1 MIYAMN
7 NQKAEKE
14 VAQIA
19 NQEVGGKQQIKED
32 NAINV
37 LSFFNNMK
45 NIHILPNK
53 EDFEVWKD
61 VIGYK
66 GLYQV
71 SNFGNVKSLDKEVV
85 PKNRVPYWRKGKV
98 CKQSKSNL
106 GYMTIGFTVN
116 NKKVNKYVHRLVAEA
131 FITNM
136 NNYPQVNHIDCDK
149 TNNRMYNLEWC
160 TNSQN
165 HIHASKNGLNKL
177 HLHRVAYSGEEN
189 GRALLT
195 KEQVLEIKQK
205 YIPYKYSAKKL
216 SKEYNVS
223 ESCITHIL
231 NNTSWKEMSTK

>member
-1 MIYAMN
+1 M
-7 NQKAEKE
+7 KKFH
-14 VAQIA
+14 
-19 NQEVGGKQQIKED
+19 
-32 NAINV
+32 V
-37 LSFFNNMK
+37 LSTDK
-45 NIHILPNK
+45 
-53 EDFEVWKD
+53 DFEVWKD
-61 VIGYK
+61 VVGYE

-71 SNFGNVKSLDKEVV
+71 SNFGNVKSLDRIVNKPNGVS
-85 PKNRVPYWRKGKV
+85 YLRKGKI
-98 CKQSKSNL
+98 CTQSKSNL
-106 GYMTIGFTVN
+106 GYMTVGFTVN

-189 GRALLT
+189 GRSLLT

-216 SKEYNVS
+216 SKEYGVS

-231 NNTSWKEMSTK
+231 NNTSWKEISTK

>member
-1 MIYAMN
+1 MR
-7 NQKAEKE
+7 
-14 VAQIA
+14 
-19 NQEVGGKQQIKED
+19 
-32 NAINV
+32 
-37 LSFFNNMK
+37 
-45 NIHILPNK
+45 NIHLIPTDKPSLETYK
-53 EDFEVWKD
+53 G
-61 VIGYK
+61 VIGYETF
-66 GLYQV
+66 YQV
-71 SNFGNVKSLDKEVV
+71 SNFGNVRSLDRIVTKSNGTSY
-85 PKNRVPYWRKGKV
+85 KRKGKL
-98 CKQSKSNL
+98 CIQSKSNL
-106 GYMTIGFTVN
+106 GYMTVGFTVN
-116 NKKVNKYVHRLVAEA
+116 NVKVNKYVHRLVAEA

-195 KEQVLEIKQK
+195 KKQVLEIKQK

-216 SKEYNVS
+216 AKEYNVS

-231 NNTSWKEMSTK
+231 NNTSWKEISSK

>member
-1 MIYAMN
+1 
-7 NQKAEKE
+7 
-14 VAQIA
+14 
-19 NQEVGGKQQIKED
+19 
-32 NAINV
+32 
-37 LSFFNNMK
+37 MK
-45 NIHILPNK
+45 NIYVLPTQK
-53 EDFEVWKD
+53 DFEVWKD
-61 VIGYK
+61 VVGYK

-71 SNFGNVKSLDKEVV
+71 SNFGNVKSLDRIVNKPNGVS
-85 PKNRVPYWRKGKV
+85 YLRKGKI
-98 CKQSKSNL
+98 CTQSKSNL
-106 GYMTIGFTVN
+106 GYMTVGFTVN

-136 NNYPQVNHIDCDK
+136 NDYPQVNHIDCDK

-189 GRALLT
+189 GRSLLT

-216 SKEYNVS
+216 SKEYNIS

-231 NNTSWKEMSTK
+231 NNTSWKEISIK

>member
-1 MIYAMN
+1 MS
-7 NQKAEKE
+7 KKE
-14 VAQIA
+14 FESYGDYFHE
-19 NQEVGGKQQIKED
+19 NENIKFKT
-32 NAINV
+32 IHV
-37 LSFFNNMK
+37 LPT
-45 NIHILPNK
+45 L
-53 EDFEVWKD
+53 ELWKD
-61 VIGYK
+61 VVGYES
-66 GLYQV
+66 LYQV
-71 SNFGNVKSLDKEVV
+71 SNLGNVRSLDREVA
-85 PKNRVPYWRKGKV
+85 PKNIVPYWRKGKV

-106 GYMTIGFTVN
+106 GYMTVGFTVDN
-116 NKKVNKYVHRLVAEA
+116 VKINKYVHRLVAEA
-131 FITNM
+131 FINNI

-149 TNNRMYNLEWC
+149 TNNKMSNLEWC

-189 GRALLT
+189 GRTLLT

-216 SKEYNVS
+216 AKEYNVS

>member
-1 MIYAMN
+1 
-7 NQKAEKE
+7 
-14 VAQIA
+14 
-19 NQEVGGKQQIKED
+19 
-32 NAINV
+32 
-37 LSFFNNMK
+37 MK
-45 NIHILPNK
+45 NIHILPTPK
-53 EDFEVWKD
+53 DFEVWKD
-61 VIGYK
+61 VVGYE

-71 SNFGNVKSLDKEVV
+71 SNFGNVRSLDRIVNKPNGVS
-85 PKNRVPYWRKGKV
+85 YLRKGKI
-98 CKQSKSNL
+98 CTQSKSNL
-106 GYMTIGFTVN
+106 GYMTVGFTVN

-136 NNYPQVNHIDCDK
+136 NNYLQVNHIDCDK

-177 HLHRVAYSGEEN
+177 HLHRVVYSGEEN
-189 GRALLT
+189 CRSLLT

-216 SKEYNVS
+216 SKEYGVS

-231 NNTSWKEMSTK
+231 NNTSWKEISTK

>member
-1 MIYAMN
+1 
-7 NQKAEKE
+7 
-14 VAQIA
+14 
-19 NQEVGGKQQIKED
+19 
-32 NAINV
+32 
-37 LSFFNNMK
+37 MK
-45 NIHILPNK
+45 NIHILPTDK
-53 EDFEVWKD
+53 PSREVWKD
-61 VIGYK
+61 VIGYETF
-66 GLYQV
+66 YQV
-71 SNFGNVKSLDKEVV
+71 SNFGNVRSLDRVV
-85 PKNRVPYWRKGKV
+85 NKLNGIFYMRKGKLCV
-98 CKQSKSNL
+98 QSKSNL
-106 GYMTIGFTVN
+106 GYMTVGFTVN

-136 NNYPQVNHIDCDK
+136 NDYPQVNHIDCDK

-216 SKEYNVS
+216 SKDYNVS

-231 NNTSWKEMSTK
+231 NNTSWKEISTK